1 MSAARRQ
8 ISPRQ
13 VAPPR
18 QQPQQS
24 SIDDQM
30 RQILVEIRFLEN
42 SARVLQSRLD
52 LVTGA
57 LSETLTAISTLE
69 GTRGKSVD
77 TETLLPIGSGSFVK
91 AKLADAQNIVIGVG
105 AGVCIE
111 KPLEDSMKDLRLRS
125 SELEKARVSVTQ
137 QLSQVLNQAE
147 DYRAHLSDMARK
159 KGGGPVEIV

>member
-1 MSAARRQ
+1 VAAARRQ
-8 ISPRQ
+8 TSSRQ
-13 VAPPR
+13 IAPPR
-18 QQPQQS
+18 QPRQAPNL
-24 SIDDQM
+24 DDQM
-30 RQILVEIRFLEN
+30 RQMLVEIRYLES

-52 LVTGA
+52 IVTAA

-69 GTRGKSVD
+69 GTKGRSVD

-91 AKLADAQNIVIGVG
+91 AKLADAQNIIIGVG

-111 KPLEDSMKDLRLRS
+111 KTLEDSMKDLRVRS

-137 QLSQVLNQAE
+137 QLSQVVNQAE

-159 KGGGPVEIV
+159 KGGGSVEIV

>member
-1 MSAARRQ
+1 MATARRQ

-13 VAPPR
+13 ITPPR
-18 QQPQQS
+18 RPPEAP

-30 RQILVEIRFLEN
+30 RQMLVELRFLEN

-52 LVTGA
+52 IVTAA
-57 LSETLTAISTLE
+57 LSETLSAISTLE
-69 GTRGKSVD
+69 GTRGKSAD

-137 QLSQVLNQAE
+137 QLSQVLNQVE

>member
-8 ISPRQ
+8 TTPRQ
-13 VAPPR
+13 IAPPR
-18 QQPQQS
+18 QQPRAS
-24 SIDDQM
+24 SLDDQM
-30 RQILVEIRFLEN
+30 RQVLVEIRFLEN

-52 LVTGA
+52 YVAAA

-69 GTRGKSVD
+69 GTRGKPVD

-91 AKLADAQNIVIGVG
+91 AKIADAQNIVIGVG

-137 QLSQVLNQAE
+137 QLSQVLNQVE

>member
-1 MSAARRQ
+1 MSTARRQ

-18 QQPQQS
+18 QPAQQP

-52 LVTGA
+52 LITGA

>member
-1 MSAARRQ
+1 MSTARRQ
-8 ISPRQ
+8 IPSRQ
-13 VAPPR
+13 IAPPR
-18 QQPQQS
+18 KPPQAP

-30 RQILVEIRFLEN
+30 RQMLVEIRYLEN

-52 LVTGA
+52 IVTAA

-91 AKLADAQNIVIGVG
+91 AKLADSQNIVIGVG

-137 QLSQVLNQAE
+137 QLNQVLNQVE
-147 DYRAHLSDMARK
+147 DYRSHLSDMASK

>member
-1 MSAARRQ
+1 
-8 ISPRQ
+8 
-13 VAPPR
+13 
-18 QQPQQS
+18 
-24 SIDDQM
+24 
-30 RQILVEIRFLEN
+30 
-42 SARVLQSRLD
+42 
-52 LVTGA
+52 
-57 LSETLTAISTLE
+57 
-69 GTRGKSVD
+69 
-77 TETLLPIGSGSFVK
+77 VK

>member
-1 MSAARRQ
+1 MATARRQ
-8 ISPRQ
+8 TSPRQ
-13 VAPPR
+13 LSPR
-18 QQPQQS
+18 QPPQAPNL
-24 SIDDQM
+24 DDQM
-30 RQILVEIRFLEN
+30 RQMLVEIRFLEN

-52 LVTGA
+52 IVTAA

-69 GTRGKSVD
+69 GTRGRSID

-91 AKLADAQNIVIGVG
+91 AKLADAQNIIIGVG

-111 KPLEDSMKDLRLRS
+111 KTLEDSMKDLRIRS

-137 QLSQVLNQAE
+137 QLSQVLNQVE

-159 KGGGPVEIV
+159 KGGGSVEIV

>member
-1 MSAARRQ
+1 
-8 ISPRQ
+8 
-13 VAPPR
+13 
-18 QQPQQS
+18 
-24 SIDDQM
+24 
-30 RQILVEIRFLEN
+30 
-42 SARVLQSRLD
+42 
-52 LVTGA
+52 VTAA

-91 AKLADAQNIVIGVG
+91 AKLADSQNIIIGVG

-137 QLSQVLNQAE
+137 QLSQVLNQVE
-147 DYRAHLSDMARK
+147 DYRAHLSDMAGK

>member
-1 MSAARRQ
+1 VAAARRQ
-8 ISPRQ
+8 TGPRQ

-18 QQPQQS
+18 RPPQTP

-30 RQILVEIRFLEN
+30 RQMLVEIRYLEN

-52 LVTGA
+52 LVTAA

-69 GTRGKSVD
+69 GTRGKPVD

-91 AKLADAQNIVIGVG
+91 AKLSDAHNIIIGVG

-137 QLSQVLNQAE
+137 QLSQVVNQAE
-147 DYRAHLSDMARK
+147 DYRAHLNDMARK

>member
-1 MSAARRQ
+1 VATARRQ
-8 ISPRQ
+8 TSPRQ
-13 VAPPR
+13 VNPPR
-18 QQPQQS
+18 RPPQAP

-30 RQILVEIRFLEN
+30 RQMLVEIRFLEN

-52 LVTGA
+52 MVTAA
-57 LSETLTAISTLE
+57 LSEALTAISTLE

-91 AKLADAQNIVIGVG
+91 AKIVDAQNIVIGVG

-147 DYRAHLSDMARK
+147 DYRTHLSDMARK

>member
-1 MSAARRQ
+1 VATARRQ
-8 ISPRQ
+8 TSPRQ
-13 VAPPR
+13 VAPARRPI
-18 QQPQQS
+18 QAP

-30 RQILVEIRFLEN
+30 RQMLVEIRYLES

-52 LVTGA
+52 IVTAA

-69 GTRGKSVD
+69 GTKGRSVD

-91 AKLADAQNIVIGVG
+91 AKLADAQNIIIGVG

-111 KPLEDSMKDLRLRS
+111 KTLEDSMKDLRVRS

-137 QLSQVLNQAE
+137 QLSQVVNQAE

-159 KGGGPVEIV
+159 KGGGSVEIV

>member
-1 MSAARRQ
+1 VATARRQ
-8 ISPRQ
+8 TSPRQ
-13 VAPPR
+13 LSPR
-18 QQPQQS
+18 QPPQAPNL
-24 SIDDQM
+24 DDQM
-30 RQILVEIRFLEN
+30 RQMLVEIRFLEN

-52 LVTGA
+52 IVTAA

-69 GTRGKSVD
+69 GTRGRSID

-91 AKLADAQNIVIGVG
+91 AKLADAQNIIIGVG

-111 KPLEDSMKDLRLRS
+111 KTLEDSMKDLRIRS

-137 QLSQVLNQAE
+137 QLSQVLNQVE

-159 KGGGPVEIV
+159 KGGGSVEIV

>member
-1 MSAARRQ
+1 MATARRQ
-8 ISPRQ
+8 TSPRQ
-13 VAPPR
+13 LAPPR
-18 QQPQQS
+18 QPQAA

-30 RQILVEIRFLEN
+30 RQMLVEIRFLEN

-52 LVTGA
+52 IVTAA

-69 GTRGKSVD
+69 GTKGRPID

-91 AKLADAQNIVIGVG
+91 AKLADSQNIIIGVG

-137 QLSQVLNQAE
+137 QLSQVLNQVE
-147 DYRAHLSDMARK
+147 DYRAHLSDIARK